1 MNEADNKTI
10 HLVQPGERVIVDV
23 YDAEMEIAVRE
34 PETSLIRHMYNAWR
48 LAKGIATSPT
58 ARLFNAFNLAIN
70 PDDLRYVSR
79 AGVGWPYSIEKR
91 AFGFRTHESLATE
104 QLRYSRLAVVLSEC
118 ESSEMAAYEG
128 ITEVAGGDEVSYRR
142 LCLPVL
148 GNDAKVSGIYV
159 ILRPL
164 FGDCLSVPWTEPSD
178 AARS

>member
-1 MNEADNKTI
+1 MTQVDDKTI
-10 HLVQPGERVIVDV
+10 HLTQPGERVIVDI
-23 YDAEMEIAVRE
+23 YDAEMEVAVRE

-48 LAKGIATSPT
+48 LAKGIAASPT
-58 ARLFNAFNLAIN
+58 ARLFNAFNLAVN

-91 AFGFRTHESLATE
+91 ACGFRTHETLATD
-104 QLRYSRLAVVLSEC
+104 QLRSSRLAVVLSEC
-118 ESSEMAAYEG
+118 ETSEQAAYEA

-148 GNDAKVSGIYV
+148 GNDGSVSGIYI

-164 FGDCLSVPWTEPSD
+164 YGDCLRVPWKEPSD